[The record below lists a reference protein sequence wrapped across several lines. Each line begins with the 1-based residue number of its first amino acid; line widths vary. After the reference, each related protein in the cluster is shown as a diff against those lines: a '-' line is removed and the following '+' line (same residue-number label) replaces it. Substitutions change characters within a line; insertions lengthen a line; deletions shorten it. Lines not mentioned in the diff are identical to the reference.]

1 MTDIEY
7 LKKYYNGDINNAL
20 KRLEMGEPVQY
31 IVGNVDFF
39 GYKINV
45 DKRVLIPRFE
55 TEELVENT
63 IKYIK
68 KYFSLPVDI
77 LEVGTGSGCISIA
90 LKKELEKINI
100 TASDIS
106 SDALEVA
113 ISNAK
118 ENNAD
123 INFVNTDIYKG
134 INKKFDC
141 IISNPPYI
149 SKNEKIMDIV
159 YNNEPHLA
167 LFADNNGLYFFEEI
181 IKNAKNILMNIYKR
195 FNQPIVVTNRRSA
208 EMIKYASN
216 DFLALK
222 ISFINEMA
230 NVCEIVGADIEDV
243 AKGMSYDSRIGNK
256 FLNAGIG

>member
-7 LKKYYNGDINNAL
+7 LKKYYNGDINNAI

-77 LEVGTGSGCISIA
+77 LEVGTGSGCISIT
-90 LKKELEKINI
+90 LKKELENVNI

-106 SDALEVA
+106 IDALEVA
-113 ISNAK
+113 LSNAK

-149 SKNEKIMDIV
+149 SKDEKIMDIV
-159 YNNEPHLA
+159 CNNEPHLA
-167 LFADNNGLYFFEEI
+167 LFADNNGLYFYEEI
-181 IKNAKNILMNIYKR
+181 IKNAKNILKDKYLICFEIGESEAESVTSYAYKYL
-195 FNQPIVVTNRRSA
+195 NNPKVIVKKDLEKRDR
-208 EMIKYASN
+208 MI
-216 DFLALK
+216 
-222 ISFINEMA
+222 FIHNFE
-230 NVCEIVGADIEDV
+230 
-243 AKGMSYDSRIGNK
+243 
-256 FLNAGIG
+256 

>member
-7 LKKYYNGDINNAL
+7 LKKYYNGNINNAI

-77 LEVGTGSGCISIA
+77 LEVGTGSGCISIT
-90 LKKELEKINI
+90 LKKELENVNI

-113 ISNAK
+113 LSNAK

-149 SKNEKIMDIV
+149 SKGEKIMDIV

-167 LFADNNGLYFFEEI
+167 LFADNNGLYFYEEI
-181 IKNAKNILMNIYKR
+181 IKNAKNILKDKYLICFEIGESEAESVTSYAYKYL
-195 FNQPIVVTNRRSA
+195 NNPKVIVKKDLEKRDR
-208 EMIKYASN
+208 MI
-216 DFLALK
+216 
-222 ISFINEMA
+222 FIHNFE
-230 NVCEIVGADIEDV
+230 
-243 AKGMSYDSRIGNK
+243 
-256 FLNAGIG
+256 

>member
-7 LKKYYNGDINNAL
+7 LKKYYDGDITSGI
-20 KRLEMGEPVQY
+20 KRLEQGEPVQY
-31 IVGNVDFF
+31 IVGNVDFY

-63 IKYIK
+63 INYIK
-68 KYFSLPVDI
+68 KHFSLPVDI

-90 LKKELEKINI
+90 LKKELENSNI

-106 SDALEVA
+106 RDALEVA
-113 ISNAK
+113 KLNAK

-123 INFVNTDIYKG
+123 ITFVNTDIYKG
-134 INKKFDC
+134 ITKKFDC

-149 SKNEKIMDIV
+149 SKSEKIMDIV

-167 LFADNNGLYFFEEI
+167 LYAENDGLYFYEEI
-181 IKNAKNILMNIYKR
+181 LKNAKNILKDKYLICFEIGNT
-195 FNQPIVVTNRRSA
+195 QG
-208 EMIKYASN
+208 EQIK
-216 DFLALK
+216 K
-222 ISFINEMA
+222 ISNKYLNNAKVIIKKDLEKRDRMIFIYNFE
-230 NVCEIVGADIEDV
+230 
-243 AKGMSYDSRIGNK
+243 
-256 FLNAGIG
+256 

>member
-7 LKKYYNGDINNAL
+7 LKKYYKNDINSAL
-20 KRLEMGEPVQY
+20 KRLEKGEPVQY

-39 GYKINV
+39 GYKINI

-68 KYFSLPVDI
+68 KYFNLPVDI

-90 LKKELEKINI
+90 LKKELENVNV
-100 TASDIS
+100 TATDIS

-113 ISNAK
+113 KLNSQ

-134 INKKFDC
+134 INQKFDC

-149 SKNEKIMDIV
+149 SKDEKIMDIV

-167 LFADNNGLYFFEEI
+167 LFANNNGLYFYEEI
-181 IKNAKNILMNIYKR
+181 LKNAKNILKDKYLICFEIGMT
-195 FNQPIVVTNRRSA
+195 QA
-208 EMIKYASN
+208 EDIK
-216 DFLALK
+216 K
-222 ISFINEMA
+222 ISNKYLSDAKVIIKKDLEKKDRMIFIHNFE
-230 NVCEIVGADIEDV
+230 
-243 AKGMSYDSRIGNK
+243 
-256 FLNAGIG
+256 

>member
-1 MTDIEY
+1 MIDIEY
-7 LKKYYNGDINNAL
+7 LKKYYNGDINSAL
-20 KRLEMGEPVQY
+20 KRLENGEPVQY

-68 KYFSLPVDI
+68 KYFNLPVDI
-77 LEVGTGSGCISIA
+77 LEVGTGSGCISIS
-90 LKKELEKINI
+90 LKKELENVNI

-106 SDALEVA
+106 GDALEVA
-113 ISNAK
+113 KLNSQ

-123 INFVNTDIYKG
+123 ITFVNTDIYKG

-149 SKNEKIMDIV
+149 SNDEKIMDIV

-167 LFADNNGLYFFEEI
+167 LFADNNGLYFYEEI
-181 IKNAKNILMNIYKR
+181 LKNAKNILKDKYLICFEIGESEANSVIDYAYKYLD
-195 FNQPIVVTNRRSA
+195 NPKVIVKKDLEKRDR
-208 EMIKYASN
+208 MI
-216 DFLALK
+216 
-222 ISFINEMA
+222 FIHNFE
-230 NVCEIVGADIEDV
+230 
-243 AKGMSYDSRIGNK
+243 
-256 FLNAGIG
+256 

>member
-77 LEVGTGSGCISIA
+77 LEVGTGSGCISIV
-90 LKKELEKINI
+90 LKKELENINI

-113 ISNAK
+113 LSNAK

-159 YNNEPHLA
+159 YNNESHLA
-167 LFADNNGLYFFEEI
+167 LFADNNGLYFYEEI
-181 IKNAKNILMNIYKR
+181 IKNSKNILKDKYLICFEIGESEAESVTSYAYKYL
-195 FNQPIVVTNRRSA
+195 NNPKVIVKKDLEKRDR
-208 EMIKYASN
+208 MI
-216 DFLALK
+216 
-222 ISFINEMA
+222 FIHNFE
-230 NVCEIVGADIEDV
+230 
-243 AKGMSYDSRIGNK
+243 
-256 FLNAGIG
+256 